1 MVGPLR
7 PAVYLSSYGVLAL
20 PTAFTFTAVQFSVAA
35 LKRRAILSYLG
46 TVLFFVTVGAVGA
59 LVRNVLQMPAVGKLL
74 DPTCRLTVL
83 IVMSDTLT
91 PLEKNTILIGRIREN
106 NYWCLDVSRDAM
118 ECGKREHPNAHWI
131 FYDRYNFHFNPTGVP
146 GLPIPINED
155 KFDFILAYSVFTH
168 TSKEEM
174 IELVTSLRTFLRAH
188 GKLAFTFIDPHFIL
202 PPDYGDLLRGK
213 EIRTNLRLRLEKI
226 RLQNPAVP
234 LENMLHQATGADW
247 CTVVNDC
254 DIYVNHEQVGHYST
268 KAQKLYDTFYTPAC
282 MERIFSEATIMPPPE
297 DYNANGAEMQHCC
310 VLGAFGNPPPFE

>member
-1 MVGPLR
+1 MKMSFISVASERLTYFDSLLGKPDWERAKVLDFGGNR
-7 PAVYLSSYGVLAL
+7 GASLSS
-20 PTAFTFTAVQFSVAA
+20 
-35 LKRRAILSYLG
+35 
-46 TVLFFVTVGAVGA
+46 
-59 LVRNVLQMPAVGKLL
+59 
-74 DPTCRLTVL
+74 
-83 IVMSDTLT
+83 
-91 PLEKNTILIGRIREN
+91 GRIREN

>member
-1 MVGPLR
+1 MFEASAETSNWMERTMSFISVASERLTYFDSLLGKPDWERAKVLDFGGNR
-7 PAVYLSSYGVLAL
+7 GASLSS
-20 PTAFTFTAVQFSVAA
+20 
-35 LKRRAILSYLG
+35 
-46 TVLFFVTVGAVGA
+46 
-59 LVRNVLQMPAVGKLL
+59 
-74 DPTCRLTVL
+74 
-83 IVMSDTLT
+83 
-91 PLEKNTILIGRIREN
+91 GRIRDN

-146 GLPIPINED
+146 GLPIPFNED
-155 KFDFILAYSVFTH
+155 KFDYILAYSVFTH

-247 CTVVNDC
+247 CTVVNYS
-254 DIYVNHEQVGHYST
+254 DIYVNHEQIGHYST

-282 MERIFSEATIMPPPE
+282 MERIFSGATIMPPPE
-297 DYNANGAEMQHCC
+297 DYNAGGAEMQHCC